1 MFVDPGDT
9 LKNAGN
15 DALNELTTGMDA
27 LSRAT
32 SVADANVLKI
42 AANLGR
48 LALPPEVLKDTEAL
62 RELSYELVQETMG
75 QTRVIG
81 QAVAHSMGEATFE
94 TLQFGVSLDDN
105 LNLMKQINSVMK
117 VNTLLTTEQVVNIQA
132 LAKSAGITASEIAPI
147 VEGFANIGVGTN
159 SAIENIDTMAKQA
172 RSYGINVAEFMKG
185 ISSNIK
191 MLSSYNFKDGVE
203 GFSRMVAK
211 AQALRMDVS
220 KTFSLAEG
228 LLEPEK
234 AIETAAGFQMLGG
247 AVGDLGDPFKLL
259 YMAQNDV
266 EGLQDSIL
274 DMAESAVVFNEET
287 GEFDIPVTEMYRLRE
302 AAKLTNMDINELS
315 STAIKSRE
323 KTQKLGV
330 LDAFTELSEEE
341 KELIANM
348 ADIDGKGQMTVSL
361 PYEDEDGITRTKT
374 LDATQLTTEELK
386 ELRKL
391 QQDNDASAKDIA
403 LKQLTALQTI
413 SNAVKS
419 SEAATVMGGV
429 NTKGVSDVLDAG
441 EAMGKTILEGLNNSI
456 NDENMQDYGHALTQ
470 ALAKGLNDPDTMSG
484 FQAVAGD
491 IGQTMMDELILAPE
505 KYKEKIES
513 GNILK
518 GLNLED
524 AAAEKLITLGQGINS
539 IGKDLISMLPPDVV
553 QKIKDG
559 TLAVSGAGA
568 AFKLVFESIGGEI
581 LGDIMS
587 IINSNSQ
594 TTAGDPSGGDPVA
607 GDFIS
612 RPGMPLQKFR
622 PDDLIIGGT
631 NLLGEEGANQMG
643 RLESMITSTNMGSQ
657 TVGGDVNLNVGG
669 KIDLSVDG
677 RNLPQNINSEQL
689 AMEIVNNPNFTSKLM
704 GIFTDS
710 NNTYSV

>member
-15 DALNELTTGMDA
+15 EALNELTTGMDA
-27 LSRAT
+27 LNRST
-32 SVADANVLKI
+32 SLTDANVLKL

-48 LALPPEVLKDTEAL
+48 LALPTEVLRDTEAL
-62 RELSYELVQETMG
+62 RELSYDLVQETMG
-75 QTRVIG
+75 QTRIIG

-117 VNTLLTTEQVVNIQA
+117 VNTLLTTDQVVNMQA
-132 LAKSAGITASEIAPI
+132 LAKSAGVTASEIVPI
-147 VEGFANIGVGTN
+147 VEGFATIGVGTDT
-159 SAIENIDTMAKQA
+159 AIENIDTMAKQA
-172 RSYGINVAEFMKG
+172 RSYGINVGEFMKG
-185 ISSNIK
+185 ISTNIK
-191 MLSSYNFKDGVE
+191 QLSTYNFKAGVE

-274 DMAESAVVFNEET
+274 DMAESAVVFNEKT

-302 AAKLTNMDINELS
+302 AAKLTGMDINELS
-315 STAIKSRE
+315 NTAIKSRE
-323 KTQKLGV
+323 RTQKLGV

-361 PYEDEDGITRTKT
+361 PYEDDGVMKTRT
-374 LDATQLTTEELK
+374 LDATQLTAEELK

-403 LKQLTALQTI
+403 LRQLTALESI
-413 SNAVKS
+413 SNAIKS

-429 NTKGVSDVLDAG
+429 NTAGVSDALDAG
-441 EAMGKTILEGLNNSI
+441 EAMGKTLMEGLNNTI
-456 NDENMQDYGHALTQ
+456 NAETMEDYGYSLTQ

-505 KYKEKIES
+505 RYKEKIEQ
-513 GNILK
+513 GNIFK
-518 GLNLED
+518 GLDLET
-524 AAAEKLITLGQGINS
+524 AAAEKLINLGQGITA
-539 IGKDLISMLPPDVV
+539 IGEDLINMLPPSVV
-553 QKIKDG
+553 QQIKDG
-559 TLAVSGAGA
+559 TMAISGAGE
-568 AFKLVFESIGGEI
+568 AFKIVFESIGGEI

-587 IINSNSQ
+587 IIQSNAQ
-594 TTAGDPSGGDPVA
+594 TTAGASTTTA
-607 GDFIS
+607 SDFIS
-612 RPGMPLQKFR
+612 RPGMPLQQFR
-622 PDDLIIGGT
+622 ADDLIIGGT
-631 NLLGEEGANQMG
+631 NLLGEKGANEMG
-643 RLESMITSTNMGSQ
+643 RLESMIMSTNVGPQ

-704 GIFTDS
+704 GIFTDRD
-710 NNTYSV
+710 NTYSV

>member
-15 DALNELTTGMDA
+15 EALNELTTGMDA
-27 LSRAT
+27 LNRAT
-32 SVADANVLKI
+32 SLTDANVLKL

-48 LALPPEVLKDTEAL
+48 LALPTEVLRDTEAL
-62 RELSYELVQETMG
+62 RELSYDLVQETMG
-75 QTRVIG
+75 QTRIIG

-117 VNTLLTTEQVVNIQA
+117 VNTLLTTEQVVNMQA
-132 LAKSAGITASEIAPI
+132 LAKSAGVTASEIVPI
-147 VEGFANIGVGTN
+147 VEGFATIGVGTDT
-159 SAIENIDTMAKQA
+159 AIENIDTMAKQA
-172 RSYGINVAEFMKG
+172 RSYGINVGEFMKG
-185 ISSNIK
+185 ISTNIK
-191 MLSSYNFKDGVE
+191 QLSTYNFKAGVE

-274 DMAESAVVFNEET
+274 DMAESAVVFNEKT

-302 AAKLTNMDINELS
+302 AAKLTGMDINELS
-315 STAIKSRE
+315 NTAIKSRE
-323 KTQKLGV
+323 RTQKLGV

-361 PYEDEDGITRTKT
+361 PYEDDGVMKTRT
-374 LDATQLTTEELK
+374 LDATQLTAEELK

-403 LKQLTALQTI
+403 LRQLTALESI
-413 SNAVKS
+413 SNAIKS

-429 NTKGVSDVLDAG
+429 NTAGVSDALDAG
-441 EAMGKTILEGLNNSI
+441 EAMGKTLMEGLNNTI
-456 NDENMQDYGHALTQ
+456 NAENMEDYGYSLTQ

-505 KYKEKIES
+505 RYKEKIEQ
-513 GNILK
+513 GNIFK
-518 GLNLED
+518 GLDLET
-524 AAAEKLITLGQGINS
+524 AAAEKLINLGQGITA
-539 IGKDLISMLPPDVV
+539 IGEDLINMLPPSVV
-553 QKIKDG
+553 QQIKDG
-559 TLAVSGAGA
+559 TMAISGAGE
-568 AFKLVFESIGGEI
+568 AFKVVFESIGGEI

-587 IINSNSQ
+587 IIQSNAQ
-594 TTAGDPSGGDPVA
+594 TTAGASTTTA
-607 GDFIS
+607 SDFIS
-612 RPGMPLQKFR
+612 RPGMPLQQFR
-622 PDDLIIGGT
+622 ADDLIIGGT
-631 NLLGEEGANQMG
+631 NLLGEKGANEMG
-643 RLESMITSTNMGSQ
+643 RLESMIMSTNVGPQ

-704 GIFTDS
+704 GIFTDRD
-710 NNTYSV
+710 NTYSV

>member
-15 DALNELTTGMDA
+15 EALNELTTGMDA
-27 LSRAT
+27 LNRST
-32 SVADANVLKI
+32 SLTDANVLKL

-48 LALPPEVLKDTEAL
+48 LALPTEVLRDTEAL
-62 RELSYELVQETMG
+62 RELSYDLVQETMG
-75 QTRVIG
+75 QTRIIG

-117 VNTLLTTEQVVNIQA
+117 VNTLLTTEQVVNMQA
-132 LAKSAGITASEIAPI
+132 LAKSAGVTASEIVPI
-147 VEGFANIGVGTN
+147 VEGFATIGVGTDT
-159 SAIENIDTMAKQA
+159 AIENIDTMAKQA
-172 RSYGINVAEFMKG
+172 RSYGINVGEFMKG
-185 ISSNIK
+185 ISTNIK
-191 MLSSYNFKDGVE
+191 QLSTYNFKAGVE

-274 DMAESAVVFNEET
+274 DMAESAVVFNEKT

-302 AAKLTNMDINELS
+302 AAKLTGMDINELS
-315 STAIKSRE
+315 NTAIKSRE
-323 KTQKLGV
+323 RTQKLGV

-361 PYEDEDGITRTKT
+361 PYEDDGVMKTRT
-374 LDATQLTTEELK
+374 LDATQLTAEELK

-403 LKQLTALQTI
+403 LRQLTALESI
-413 SNAVKS
+413 SNAIKS

-429 NTKGVSDVLDAG
+429 NTAGVSDALDAG
-441 EAMGKTILEGLNNSI
+441 EAMGKTLMEGLNNTI
-456 NDENMQDYGHALTQ
+456 NAETMEDYGYSLTQ

-505 KYKEKIES
+505 RYKEKIEQ
-513 GNILK
+513 GNIFK
-518 GLNLED
+518 GLDLET
-524 AAAEKLITLGQGINS
+524 AAAEKLINLGQGITA
-539 IGKDLISMLPPDVV
+539 IGEDLINMLPPSVV
-553 QKIKDG
+553 QQIKDG
-559 TLAVSGAGA
+559 TMAISGAGE
-568 AFKLVFESIGGEI
+568 AFKIVFESIGGEI

-587 IINSNSQ
+587 IIQSNAQ
-594 TTAGDPSGGDPVA
+594 TTAGASTTTA
-607 GDFIS
+607 SDFIS
-612 RPGMPLQKFR
+612 RPGMPLQQFR
-622 PDDLIIGGT
+622 ADDLIIGGT
-631 NLLGEEGANQMG
+631 NLLGEKGANEMG
-643 RLESMITSTNMGSQ
+643 RLESMIMSTNVGPQ

-704 GIFTDS
+704 GIFTDRD
-710 NNTYSV
+710 NTYSV

>member
-15 DALNELTTGMDA
+15 EALNELTTGMDA
-27 LSRAT
+27 LNRST
-32 SVADANVLKI
+32 SLTDANVLKL

-48 LALPPEVLKDTEAL
+48 LALPTEVLRDTEAL
-62 RELSYELVQETMG
+62 RELSYDLVQETMG
-75 QTRVIG
+75 QTRIIG

-117 VNTLLTTEQVVNIQA
+117 VNTLLTTEQVVNMQA
-132 LAKSAGITASEIAPI
+132 LAKSAGVTASEIVPI
-147 VEGFANIGVGTN
+147 VEGFATIGVGTDT
-159 SAIENIDTMAKQA
+159 AIENIDTMAKQA
-172 RSYGINVAEFMKG
+172 RSYGINVGEFMKG
-185 ISSNIK
+185 ISTNIK
-191 MLSSYNFKDGVE
+191 QLSTYNFKAGVE

-274 DMAESAVVFNEET
+274 DMAESAVVFNEKT

-302 AAKLTNMDINELS
+302 AAKLTGMDINELS
-315 STAIKSRE
+315 NTAIKSRE
-323 KTQKLGV
+323 RTQKLGV

-361 PYEDEDGITRTKT
+361 PYEDDGVMKTRT
-374 LDATQLTTEELK
+374 LDATQLTAEELK

-403 LKQLTALQTI
+403 LRQLTALESI
-413 SNAVKS
+413 SNTIKS
-419 SEAATVMGGV
+419 AEAATVMGGV
-429 NTKGVSDVLDAG
+429 NTAGVSDALDAG
-441 EAMGKTILEGLNNSI
+441 EAMGKTLMEGLNNTI
-456 NDENMQDYGHALTQ
+456 NAETMEDYGYSLTQ

-505 KYKEKIES
+505 RYKEKIEQ
-513 GNILK
+513 GNIFK
-518 GLNLED
+518 GLDLET
-524 AAAEKLITLGQGINS
+524 AAAEKLINLGQGITA
-539 IGKDLISMLPPDVV
+539 IGEDLINMLPPSVV
-553 QKIKDG
+553 QQIKDG
-559 TLAVSGAGA
+559 TMAISGAGE
-568 AFKLVFESIGGEI
+568 AFKIVFESIGGEI

-587 IINSNSQ
+587 IIQSNAQ
-594 TTAGDPSGGDPVA
+594 TTAGASTTTA
-607 GDFIS
+607 SDFIS
-612 RPGMPLQKFR
+612 RPGMPLQQFR
-622 PDDLIIGGT
+622 ADDLIIGGT
-631 NLLGEEGANQMG
+631 NLLGEKGANEMG
-643 RLESMITSTNMGSQ
+643 RLESMIMSTNVGPQ

-704 GIFTDS
+704 GIFTDRD
-710 NNTYSV
+710 NTYSV